1 MDATLGGAAR
11 ALATRER
18 SLLADLRELLARAEA
33 DAERRRAL
41 RTAAADLDGLFL
53 LVLCGEYNAGKSSLM
68 NALLDADVMPEGVTP
83 TTDRIT
89 VLGYGEDDVSQDEHG
104 VVTRRAPIDA
114 LRDVAF
120 VDTPGTNAV
129 ITQHQ
134 QLTERFVPR
143 ADLVLFVT
151 SADRPFTESERA
163 FLELIASWGRKIVL
177 VVNKIDLLDEVG
189 EDGGAAARDE
199 VVRFVA
205 DHARDVLGE
214 PTPRVFALS
223 SRRARRAQRRD
234 DRGALEASG
243 LPELERFLTSELSE
257 AERLRLKLASPMGVA
272 QRIAL
277 DVRGDVEA
285 RLELLA
291 EDRRTLDAVHRQ
303 IEQFEREMQREAQ
316 TYLARIK
323 TALVEVERRGEVFL
337 DRTVRIGNVLELV
350 RPERIRAKFV
360 EQVTRDADREIDEAM
375 AEMVDWFLHRNLQLW
390 EDVVGFVQ
398 ERRAAG
404 DARIVGEVGGR
415 FRMDRREVL
424 TALRSRAEGVLEG
437 WDREREADRLADSL
451 QQAVVRSGL
460 LQVSGVGL
468 GAAVVAFVSGA
479 AFDITGVTLGA
490 AVVGLGVLVLPRR
503 RARAKRELHEQLQ
516 ALRDGLSHD
525 LDRQLQVEL
534 ERAEA
539 SLAGAIAP
547 YVRFVESETERLE
560 TLAHELEAAAEA
572 ASQGRREALELQP
585 EQV

>member
-18 SLLADLRELLARAEA
+18 ALLADLRELLARAEA

-68 NALLDADVMPEGVTP
+68 NALLGADVMPEGVTP

-89 VLGYGEDDVSQDEHG
+89 VLGYGDEDVSQDEHG
-104 VVTRRAPIDA
+104 VVTRRAPLEA

-129 ITQHQ
+129 IVQHQ

-189 EDGGAAARDE
+189 DDGGAAARDE

-223 SRRARRAQRRD
+223 ARRARRAQRQH
-234 DRGALEASG
+234 DRAALEASG
-243 LPELERFLTSELSE
+243 LPDLERFLTSELSD

-272 QRIAL
+272 ERVAR
-277 DVRGDVEA
+277 DVRDDVDA

-303 IEQFEREMQREAQ
+303 IEQFEREMRREAQ

-360 EQVTRDADREIDEAM
+360 EQVTRDADHEIDEAM
-375 AEMVDWFLHRNLQLW
+375 GEMVDWFLHRNLQLW

-404 DARIVGEVGGR
+404 DERIVGEVGGR

-424 TALRSRAEGVLEG
+424 TALRRRAEGVLEG

-516 ALRDGLSHD
+516 ALRDGLGHD

-560 TLAHELEAAAEA
+560 TLSDELTSAAGTAAEV
-572 ASQGRREALELQP
+572 RREALELEP
-585 EQV
+585 AQV

>member
-18 SLLADLRELLARAEA
+18 ALLADLRELLARAEA
-33 DAERRRAL
+33 DTERRRAL

-89 VLGYGEDDVSQDEHG
+89 VLGYGEEDVSQDEHG
-104 VVTRRAPIDA
+104 VVTRRAPLDA

-129 ITQHQ
+129 IVQHQ

-189 EDGGAAARDE
+189 QDGGASARDE

-205 DHARDVLGE
+205 DHARGVLGE

-223 SRRARRAQRRD
+223 ARRARRAQRED
-234 DRGALEASG
+234 DRAALEASG
-243 LPELERFLTSELSE
+243 LPELERFLTSELSD

-272 QRIAL
+272 ERIAR
-277 DVRGDVEA
+277 DVRDDVDA

-303 IEQFEREMQREAQ
+303 IEQFEREMRREAQ

-375 AEMVDWFLHRNLQLW
+375 GEMVDWFLHRNLQLW

-404 DARIVGEVGGR
+404 DERIVGEVGGR

-424 TALRSRAEGVLEG
+424 TALRHRAEGVLEG
-437 WDREREADRLADSL
+437 WDRDREADRLADSL

-503 RARAKRELHEQLQ
+503 RARAKRELHDQLQ
-516 ALRDGLSHD
+516 ALRDGLGHD

-560 TLAHELEAAAEA
+560 SLLHELASAAESA
-572 ASQGRREALELQP
+572 AEVRHEAQELQP
-585 EQV
+585 EHA